1 MKSCSNSKRLKI
13 QAEFFRKLIVL
24 MSVFLLSACSWVGFE
39 EEDTTKDKRPTL
51 ADITQYTEP
60 SLLAKSTVDAPD
72 LDQLIADYKA
82 LLALNLDQ
90 KTKREIAYRL
100 ADLQMLAS
108 EEAQLAELEIIDTPF
123 DQTIGGYQSLL
134 SQFPEN
140 PANEHLLYQLAKAY
154 DLSAQT
160 TDSILTIEKLLAA
173 FPNTQY
179 KAEVQFRRGE
189 FYYARKKYQ
198 IANAAYQD
206 VIGQGDDT
214 NYYLNALF
222 MRGWTRF
229 KLSDHRGAH
238 LSFIQLLDWHHA
250 KFETLLTLQK
260 SQQSLVN
267 DSLRLMSLMFS
278 YSESKQPIKSLLN
291 QTGAKDY
298 EPILYQHFGNLLVS
312 QERFADAS
320 NQLRLF
326 INDHPQ
332 HAWNFEAHQQ
342 LIQILIKAKLPKKV
356 LQEKREF
363 VALYG
368 VKTDYWTTL
377 QAKSQQALQPI
388 LAVFLDEL
396 SAYFHGVA
404 QQYEKRKKTLS
415 RSRTEYLIAAAGYY
429 RDYIATVP
437 ESESIAEKY
446 YYLAEVEFDLKRYL
460 AAIESYEIAGYQHPN
475 FEQRIESAYASVVAR
490 EQYWILIQS
499 PEHSQNNQK
508 ELIFNQKIEAQLRF
522 AATYPQSDFAIA
534 LHQKSIEEVFNRK
547 QYQLSLDYLTQFRA
561 QFHAQRVS
569 VGSQLQLTQIEAHS
583 LFFLE
588 QYQQAEIIYTQ
599 LLRAQSSNAAQT
611 SDIKERLAASI
622 YKQGELLI
630 AQQQWQTAIDTFLR
644 VAKVV
649 PSASIRAAADF
660 DAGHYAFQQKLWVQA
675 INILNQFRQM
685 FPQHELVTSIPAKL
699 AIAYENSDQ
708 PLKAANEYLQIST
721 QSQDPEMK
729 RQALYQAASIF
740 EKQND
745 IDNAIKYFRDYAHT
759 YPTPFEILVEVQY
772 KMSQFYVKTN
782 DHSKRRFWLKKLID
796 SDAKSADK
804 RSPRTRY
811 LAAFASSIFAE
822 DARIVFNR
830 IKLTLPLKKSLARK
844 KKAMQK
850 AIKGLEKVNSYQI
863 ADFATEATFKI
874 GQIYTQ
880 LSADILDS
888 DRPKLDEMAMEQY
901 EIILEEQAYPFEEY
915 AINIH
920 EANAQRSWK
929 GIYDDWVKKSFTTLE
944 SLMPARYR
952 KTEQT
957 TEALSYE

>member
-1 MKSCSNSKRLKI
+1 MIKHPKSVCLNILDCVLKG
-13 QAEFFRKLIVL
+13 AVAVF
-24 MSVFLLSACSWVGFE
+24 SVFLLSACSWIGFQE
-39 EEDTTKDKRPTL
+39 EEAEQDKRPTL

-60 SLLAKSTVDAPD
+60 SLLARSSVEAPN

-82 LLALNLDQ
+82 LLALSLDE

-108 EEAQLAELEIIDTPF
+108 EENQLAEEEVIDTPF
-123 DQTIGGYQSLL
+123 DQTIAGYQNLL

-154 DLSAQT
+154 NLSAQT
-160 TDSILTIEKLLAA
+160 TDSILTIETLLAD

-179 KAEVQFRRGE
+179 RAEVQFRRGE

-198 IANAAYQD
+198 IANTAYQD
-206 VIGQGDDT
+206 VIGQGDET

-238 LSFIQLLDWHHA
+238 LSFIQLLDWHQE
-250 KFETLLTLQK
+250 KFETLQSLQK

-278 YSESKQPIKSLLN
+278 YSESNQPIKSLLK
-291 QTGAKDY
+291 QVGPRDY
-298 EPILYQHFGNLLVS
+298 EPMLYQHFGNLLVS

-326 INDHPQ
+326 ITDHPQ

-342 LIQILIKAKLPKKV
+342 LIKILIKAKLPKKV

-363 VALYG
+363 VELYG
-368 VKTDYWTTL
+368 VKTEYWNAL
-377 QAKSQQALQPI
+377 QQKSKMALQPI
-388 LAVFLDEL
+388 LASFLNEL
-396 SAYFHGVA
+396 SAYFHGLA

-415 RSRTEYLIAAAGYY
+415 LTKKDYLIAAAGYY
-429 RDYIATVP
+429 RAYIDTVP
-437 ESESIAEKY
+437 KSEGIAEKY

-460 AAIESYEIAGYQHPN
+460 AAIDSYEVAGYQHPS
-475 FEQRIESAYASVVAR
+475 FQQRVEAAYASVVAR
-490 EQYWILIQS
+490 EQYWLLIQS
-499 PEHSQNNQK
+499 PEHSHFNQK
-508 ELIFNQKIEAQLRF
+508 EIIFKQKIEAQLRF
-522 AATYPQSDFAIA
+522 AKTYPQSDFAIA

-547 QYQLSLDYLTQFRA
+547 EYQLSLDYLAQFRTQFNP
-561 QFHAQRVS
+561 QRIS
-569 VGSQLQLTQIEAHS
+569 TKSQLQLTEVEAHS

-588 QYQQAEIIYTQ
+588 QYQQAELVYTQ
-599 LLRAQSSNAAQT
+599 LLNTKNYNISKT

-622 YKQGELLI
+622 YKQGESLVN
-630 AQQQWQTAIDTFLR
+630 QQQWQLAIDTFLR
-644 VAKVV
+644 VAQVV
-649 PSASIRAAADF
+649 PSASIRATADF
-660 DAGHYAFQQKLWVQA
+660 DAGHYAFQQKLWIQA
-675 INILNQFRQM
+675 INILTQFRQQ
-685 FPQHELVTSIPAKL
+685 FPKHELINNIPAKL
-699 AIAYENSDQ
+699 AIAFENSQQ
-708 PLKAANEYLQIST
+708 PLKAANEYLQISA
-721 QSQDPEMK
+721 QSQEPEMK

-740 EKQND
+740 ETQND
-745 IDNAIKYFRDYAHT
+745 IDNAIKYFRNYAHA
-759 YPTPFEILVEVQY
+759 YPAPFETLIEVQY
-772 KMSQFYVKTN
+772 KMSQFYVTTN
-782 DHSKRRFWLKKLID
+782 DHPKRRFWLKKLID
-796 SDAKSADK
+796 SDAKSGEK
-804 RSPRTRY
+804 RSARSRY
-811 LAAFASSIFAE
+811 LAAFASTIFAE
-822 DARIVFNR
+822 DARIAFNR
-830 IKLTLPLKKSLARK
+830 IKLTLPLKKSLGRK

-850 AIKGLEKVNSYQI
+850 AIKGLERVNSYQI

-920 EANAQRSWK
+920 EANAQRSWQ

-944 SLMPARYR
+944 SLMPARYK